1 MDSEA
6 NSYWN
11 SFVTQRWTPGTR
23 RLYVFMRCFP
33 LTALPQGAG
42 LSRFMFMVC
51 QGGPGSGESDGEQR
65 RKNNGT
71 ILK

>member
-11 SFVTQRWTPGTR
+11 SFVIQRWKPGTR

-33 LTALPQGAG
+33 LTAWPQGAG
-42 LSRFMFMVC
+42 LPRFMFMS
-51 QGGPGSGESDGEQR
+51 GGTGSGEEQR
-65 RKNNGT
+65 DNFEMM
-71 ILK
+71 L

>member
-11 SFVTQRWTPGTR
+11 SFVTQRWKPGTR

-42 LSRFMFMVC
+42 LPRFMFMVC
-51 QGGPGSGESDGEQR
+51 QGDLAAEKVTGSKGERTMGQF
-65 RKNNGT
+65 
-71 ILK
+71 